1 MNSNIPGWKNMKLA
15 NGWAL
20 IVSCY
25 GLCWDFN
32 SYKRARS
39 LALPTILLLLL
50 LSFSKKKEKT
60 EFSSLSGLDEPIQSI
75 KIKVETKSHA
85 VNYLGK

>member
-1 MNSNIPGWKNMKLA
+1 MMNGAW
-15 NGWAL
+15 
-20 IVSCY
+20 
-25 GLCWDFN
+25 F
-32 SYKRARS
+32 
-39 LALPTILLLLL
+39 
-50 LSFSKKKEKT
+50 FSKKKEKT